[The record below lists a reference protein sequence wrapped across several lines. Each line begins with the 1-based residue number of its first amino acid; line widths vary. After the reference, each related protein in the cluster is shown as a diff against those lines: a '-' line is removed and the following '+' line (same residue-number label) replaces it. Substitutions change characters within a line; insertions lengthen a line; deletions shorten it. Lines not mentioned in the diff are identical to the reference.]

1 MLVSV
6 RVPHLGLGLP
16 GNGMSI
22 SFGLSCLRSC
32 VRDRVSCDRCR
43 AFPLVE
49 MEFRQCVC
57 FPSENAFDKF
67 DDNTDHPWQ
76 DAFSELGKN
85 ASGQLPPFK
94 KHLTWRNARMRFL
107 SLEKCIWAA
116 PTLQEAFEMEKCPDA
131 FFEPG
136 KTHRGSSHPS
146 RSIWNGEMPGCVCEH
161 GTTHLE
167 CVFWASKNA
176 SGQLPPFKKHL
187 KWRNARMRFLSP
199 EKRIGAVPTLWE
211 AFEMEK
217 CPDACVSM
225 EQRIWNAFF
234 EPRKTHMGSS
244 HPSRNIW
251 NGEMPGCVFVSDV
264 KAPNHTFSQKN
275 IWNYNSV
282 SSILAFHSPLRFPCA
297 DVITWMIIPFCT
309 LWNLYWNL
317 GYSYL
322 KDLEPWFLT
331 RCSIGWPSKTCFHSV
346 LVLF

>member
-1 MLVSV
+1 MLWFWYINANLAIEHVSIYWGHYTT
-6 RVPHLGLGLP
+6 HLKG
-16 GNGMSI
+16 I
-22 SFGLSCLRSC
+22 KQYLSCLRSC

-85 ASGQLPPFK
+85 ASG
-94 KHLTWRNARMRFL
+94 MRFL
-107 SLEKCIWAA
+107 SLEKRIWAA

-136 KTHRGSSHPS
+136 KTHR
-146 RSIWNGEMPGCVCEH
+146 
-161 GTTHLE
+161 
-167 CVFWASKNA
+167 
-176 SGQLPPFKKHL
+176 
-187 KWRNARMRFLSP
+187 
-199 EKRIGAVPTLWE
+199 
-211 AFEMEK
+211 
-217 CPDACVSM
+217 
-225 EQRIWNAFF
+225 
-234 EPRKTHMGSS
+234 GSS

-309 LWNLYWNL
+309 LWNFYWNL
-317 GYSYL
+317 GYSNL

>member
-1 MLVSV
+1 MVMMTLIYFDGCNLMMLFWTIRHRKLHTEVQSY
-6 RVPHLGLGLP
+6 RISSTKSRYLTYLP
-16 GNGMSI
+16 TGPLVQYMDVLVWLYLQIHTSNAKHWFNLYI
-22 SFGLSCLRSC
+22 SYMLSCLRSC

-94 KHLTWRNARMRFL
+94 KHLKWRN
-107 SLEKCIWAA
+107 IWN
-116 PTLQEAFEMEKCPDA
+116 A
-131 FFEPG
+131 FFEPR
-136 KTHRGSSHPS
+136 KTHLGSSHPS
-146 RSIWNGEMPGCVCEH
+146 RSIWNGEMP
-161 GTTHLE
+161 
-167 CVFWASKNA
+167 
-176 SGQLPPFKKHL
+176 
-187 KWRNARMRFLSP
+187 
-199 EKRIGAVPTLWE
+199 
-211 AFEMEK
+211 
-217 CPDACVSM
+217 
-225 EQRIWNAFF
+225 
-234 EPRKTHMGSS
+234 
-244 HPSRNIW
+244 
-251 NGEMPGCVFVSDV
+251 
-264 KAPNHTFSQKN
+264 FSQKN

-282 SSILAFHSPLRFPCA
+282 SSILAFHSPLRFPCT

-317 GYSYL
+317 GYSYW

>member
-1 MLVSV
+1 MHSLNLEKT
-6 RVPHLGLGLP
+6 HLGSSHP
-16 GNGMSI
+16 SRSIWNGEI
-22 SFGLSCLRSC
+22 S
-32 VRDRVSCDRCR
+32 
-43 AFPLVE
+43 
-49 MEFRQCVC
+49 
-57 FPSENAFDKF
+57 
-67 DDNTDHPWQ
+67 
-76 DAFSELGKN
+76 GK
-85 ASGQLPPFK
+85 
-94 KHLTWRNARMRFL
+94 RFL
-107 SLEKCIWAA
+107 SLEKRIWAA

-167 CVFWASKNA
+167 CV
-176 SGQLPPFKKHL
+176 
-187 KWRNARMRFLSP
+187 
-199 EKRIGAVPTLWE
+199 
-211 AFEMEK
+211 
-217 CPDACVSM
+217 
-225 EQRIWNAFF
+225 

-317 GYSYL
+317 GYSYW

>member
-1 MLVSV
+1 MRTQTVVISYCIWIYPPSQDASGRSW
-6 RVPHLGLGLP
+6 RVFW
-16 GNGMSI
+16 
-22 SFGLSCLRSC
+22 FGFPIPYPLSCLRSC

-76 DAFSELGKN
+76 DAFSELGNN
-85 ASGQLPPFK
+85 ASG
-94 KHLTWRNARMRFL
+94 MRFL
-107 SLEKCIWAA
+107 SLEKRIWAA

-167 CVFWASKNA
+167 CVF
-176 SGQLPPFKKHL
+176 
-187 KWRNARMRFLSP
+187 
-199 EKRIGAVPTLWE
+199 
-211 AFEMEK
+211 
-217 CPDACVSM
+217 
-225 EQRIWNAFF
+225 F

-251 NGEMPGCVFVSDV
+251 NGEMPGCV
-264 KAPNHTFSQKN
+264 
-275 IWNYNSV
+275 
-282 SSILAFHSPLRFPCA
+282 
-297 DVITWMIIPFCT
+297 
-309 LWNLYWNL
+309 
-317 GYSYL
+317 
-322 KDLEPWFLT
+322 
-331 RCSIGWPSKTCFHSV
+331 
-346 LVLF
+346 LFQM